1 MPKSLTT
8 TDKMPHQT
16 INKLFE
22 SSPLYTSNLYDSKQ
36 KSRSHLVLFETITD
50 KYSNDDDN
58 GNNKKKSRSTKKSA
72 RQLEHSNAI
81 GYLGRPL
88 SSLSPRQYR
97 QNYDDDHHYKS
108 VNDVYKYHQR
118 TSTPIQRA
126 TNPKIQTAASRN
138 ESSAVRAALI
148 GVLGKIYP
156 SFSTP
161 QIYYSNNNFDC
172 KNSFHHPFSQQSSSG
187 TIVHHQKYNH
197 RKWPYNQQLQSF
209 SIIMTDEQR
218 LQQQTEQESSQNRVL
233 IKNGKIVNDDAIFKA
248 DIYVEDGIIKDV
260 GPHLIVPGG
269 VKTIDANGFFVLPG
283 GIDTHTHMNATFMNA
298 KTADDFYSGT
308 RAALAGGTTTIMDF
322 VLTEKGQSLIE
333 SFKKYRSQ
341 SDGLACCD
349 YTFRVV
355 IPEFIKGKTD
365 SEMDT
370 LVREHGINSFK
381 LFMAYKD
388 VLMLRDDDLI
398 NVLIKCRQLGALP
411 VVHAENGDII
421 DYNIRKLKNMG
432 ITGPEGH
439 LQSRP
444 EEVEAEAVTR
454 ITTMANQ
461 VNCPVYIV
469 HVNSKSAADAI
480 VEARKRGCLVYG
492 EPIAAGIGS
501 DGTHY
506 FNKCWQHAAGHVM
519 SPPLRPDRS
528 TSEHLI
534 NMLASGQLQTI
545 GSDHCVFK
553 TADKARG
560 MKDFSMIPNGV
571 NGVEERLMILWEK
584 AVRPGK
590 LDPRQFVA
598 ITSTNA
604 AKIFNL
610 YPRKGRLAKGSDAD
624 LVIWGPK
631 PHVIRAENHNSNG
644 DFNIFEGTQVSFG
657 PLVVISN
664 GRVVFDENGLHVV
677 QGSGRFLPCAPNS
690 SFLWHS
696 IRDRER
702 TLPIRIDRDGKD
714 EQQQQQQQPNQ
725 QQPTVPRTP
734 PTATVAAAQ
743 NGNTPLIPSMVP
755 GTPPQQ
761 FPQTIE
767 PPYTKEN
774 MGTPNFYKGT
784 TRSGVRNLQDSSFNL
799 SGAQIDDDKIGKTAI
814 RVQNPPGGRS
824 SGIW

>member
-1 MPKSLTT
+1 MPIINDIPS
-8 TDKMPHQT
+8 T
-16 INKLFE
+16 ILPTNKPRKIVKQNELSPDNGSYFLQQQQQQQQQLLPI
-22 SSPLYTSNLYDSKQ
+22 SSIATVNNNNNENNSNLN
-36 KSRSHLVLFETITD
+36 I
-50 KYSNDDDN
+50 DDDDDDRRRQRRRRQT
-58 GNNKKKSRSTKKSA
+58 NNTIVDIVTKK
-72 RQLEHSNAI
+72 Q
-81 GYLGRPL
+81 
-88 SSLSPRQYR
+88 Q
-97 QNYDDDHHYKS
+97 Q
-108 VNDVYKYHQR
+108 Q
-118 TSTPIQRA
+118 TSR
-126 TNPKIQTAASRN
+126 
-138 ESSAVRAALI
+138 

-172 KNSFHHPFSQQSSSG
+172 KNSF
-187 TIVHHQKYNH
+187 HHQKYNH